1 MKYSYIEN
9 LPSLVDSKCEEFSM
23 SLPTIDRRILESGR
37 RVLSHAIDKSL
48 NRRVALESGIAALKS
63 FSKTHKENL
72 ARVRALSVI
81 KSILFLDNSDKNQFS
96 LPMIFKLRSS
106 NSVIHMWAEK
116 LHVSPKLMK
125 KYFLTKEIKSLLSE
139 AENHY
144 VNLYDEFLAVRIA
157 LGASDDSSSINSS
170 SNGTLLRV
178 DWSSMDKCFLAVS
191 LGEKLSPKTDFPLNQ
206 MTWVRFFEKHC
217 FIGLLTPKKKKVAWR
232 KDVLAVKENQPTN
245 PAANK
250 KSDSKENQCNNT
262 HRAANKKS
270 VDRAVELKK
279 IVAELSKDDTA
290 KQEKFGGVF
299 KCGIA
304 FKTKDGVLN
313 PYFKTSLKAKLKNA
327 EKNEATKR
335 AGNGN

>member
-1 MKYSYIEN
+1 MEYSYIEK
-9 LPSLVDSKCEEFSM
+9 LPSLVDSKCEEFST
-23 SLPTIDRRILESGR
+23 SLPTIHRRILESGR
-37 RVLSHAIDKSL
+37 RVLSHAIEKSL
-48 NRRVALESGIAALKS
+48 NRRVALVSGIAALKS
-63 FSKTHKENL
+63 FSQTHKENL
-72 ARVRALSVI
+72 VRVRALSVM
-81 KSILFLDNSDKNQFS
+81 KSILFLDNRDDNQFS
-96 LPMIFKLRSS
+96 LPVIFNIRSS
-106 NSVIHMWAEK
+106 KSVFHMWAEK

-178 DWSSMDKCFLAVS
+178 DWSSMDKCFLAMS
-191 LGEKLSPKTDFPLNQ
+191 LGQKVTPKTDFPLNE

-217 FIGLLTPKKKKVAWR
+217 FNGLLTPKKKKVAWR
-232 KDVLAVKENQPTN
+232 KDVLAVKENQRTN

-262 HRAANKKS
+262 
-270 VDRAVELKK
+270 RAVELKK
-279 IVAELSKDDTA
+279 IVAELSKGDAA
-290 KQEKFGGVF
+290 KQEKYGGVF

-313 PYFKTSLKAKLKNA
+313 PYFKSSLKAKLKNA

-335 AGNGN
+335 AGNGNGN

>member
-1 MKYSYIEN
+1 MEYSYIEK
-9 LPSLVDSKCEEFSM
+9 LPSLVDSKCEEFST

-37 RVLSHAIDKSL
+37 RVLSHAIEKSL
-48 NRRVALESGIAALKS
+48 NRRVALVSGIAALKS
-63 FSKTHKENL
+63 FSQTHKENL
-72 ARVRALSVI
+72 VRVRALSVM
-81 KSILFLDNSDKNQFS
+81 KSILFLDNRDDNQFS
-96 LPMIFKLRSS
+96 LPVIFNIRSS
-106 NSVIHMWAEK
+106 KSVFHMWAER

-178 DWSSMDKCFLAVS
+178 DWSSMDKCFLAMS
-191 LGEKLSPKTDFPLNQ
+191 LGQKVTPKTDFPLSE
-206 MTWVRFFEKHC
+206 MTWVSFFEKHC
-217 FIGLLTPKKKKVAWR
+217 LIGLHTPKKKKVVA
-232 KDVLAVKENQPTN
+232 AVKENQRTN

-250 KSDSKENQCNNT
+250 KSDSKENQCNNS
-262 HRAANKKS
+262 RAANKKS

-279 IVAELSKDDTA
+279 IVAELSKGDAA
-290 KQEKFGGVF
+290 KQEKYGGVF

-313 PYFKTSLKAKLKNA
+313 PYFKSSLKAKLKNA

-335 AGNGN
+335 AGNGNGN